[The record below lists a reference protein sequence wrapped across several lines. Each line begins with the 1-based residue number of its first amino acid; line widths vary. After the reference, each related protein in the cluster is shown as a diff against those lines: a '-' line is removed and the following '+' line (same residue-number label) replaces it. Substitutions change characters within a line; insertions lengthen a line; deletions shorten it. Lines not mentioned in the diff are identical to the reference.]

1 MTEKIVSRRERER
14 GEERRRGREREN
26 LNGINHYK
34 EHHGSGS
41 GFVII
46 YELSLVNG
54 EQCCL

>member
-1 MTEKIVSRRERER
+1 MTEKIVSRREREEKR
-14 GEERRRGREREN
+14 EGGEREN